1 MNTVREI
8 GHALLMALGMMWQT
22 GWTLVLGFTISSLLQ
37 TIVPADRMR
46 QALGQGGPKDIAV
59 ATALGAAS
67 SSCSYAAAA
76 IMRTLFKKGAAL
88 GTALAFLF
96 SSTNLV
102 LELGIILYVL
112 MGWQFMAGEW
122 IGGVVLVIIMS
133 LLLKAVYPTT
143 LIEAA
148 RHHEDK
154 GSGHHHMSM
163 TVEGATWWDR
173 LRNPET
179 RIRVAQNFAMEWSM
193 LYKDLLIG
201 FLVGGFL
208 AAFVPDAWW
217 RAMFLQDASPWVKVP
232 FDVLIGPVVA
242 CLTFVCSI
250 GNVPLAAVLWAGG
263 ASFGGVLAF
272 LYADLLVLPLLDV
285 YRRYFGWRMA
295 AFMAGLFFVTM
306 ALSAL
311 IMDLAFTALGLV
323 PSHETDVRQQL
334 THFSVNYTFWLDLV
348 FGALAVYFFW
358 TNHRNPMDHGHHA
371 GHDPAKHGEAEHS
384 GRHGA
389 ATAQA

>member
-1 MNTVREI
+1 MPFLTQV
-8 GHALLMALGMMWQT
+8 GHALLMTVGMMWQT

-37 TIVPADRMR
+37 TVVPAEKMR
-46 QALGQGGPKDIAV
+46 AALSGGGPTDIAA

-67 SSCSYAAAA
+67 SSCSYASAA

-88 GTALAFLF
+88 STSLAFMF

-122 IGGVVLVIIMS
+122 IGGIVLVTVMS
-133 LLLKAVYPTT
+133 LLLRLVYPKA
-143 LIEAA
+143 LIEEA
-148 RHHEDK
+148 RRHEEA

-163 TVEGATWWDR
+163 TVEGDTWWER
-173 LRNPET
+173 LRNPKT
-179 RIRVAQNFAMEWSM
+179 RVRVAQNFAMEWSM

-201 FLVGGFL
+201 FVVGGFL

-217 RAMFLQDASPWVKVP
+217 KAMFLQDASPWIKVP
-232 FDVLIGPVVA
+232 FDALIGPVVA

-306 ALSAL
+306 AVSAL
-311 IMDLAFTALGLV
+311 VMDLAFSALGLV
-323 PSHETDVRQQL
+323 PSHDTDVRAQL
-334 THFSVNYTFWLDLV
+334 TDFSLNYTFWLDLA
-348 FGALAVYFFW
+348 FGALALYLFW
-358 TNHRNPMDHGHHA
+358 LNGRHPMIHGHHA
-371 GHDPAKHGEAEHS
+371 DGDHASIDGHGGEPAHG
-384 GRHGA
+384 
-389 ATAQA
+389 QA

>member
-1 MNTVREI
+1 MSFFNQV
-8 GHALLMALGMMWQT
+8 GHALLMTLGMMWQT
-22 GWTLVLGFTISSLLQ
+22 GWTLVLGFTVSSLLQ
-37 TIVPADRMR
+37 TVVPADKMR
-46 QALGQGGPKDIAV
+46 EALGGGGAKDIAA

-67 SSCSYAAAA
+67 SSCSYASAA

-88 GTALAFLF
+88 GTALAFMF
-96 SSTNLV
+96 ASTNLV

-112 MGWQFMAGEW
+112 LGWQFMAGEW
-122 IGGVVLVIIMS
+122 IGGLVLVTVMS
-133 LLLKAVYPTT
+133 LLLKLVYPKA
-143 LIEAA
+143 LVEAA
-148 RHHEDK
+148 RHHEEA

-163 TVEGATWWDR
+163 TVEGDTWWAR

-179 RIRVAQNFAMEWSM
+179 RVRVAQNFAMEWSM
-193 LYKDLLIG
+193 LYKDLAIG
-201 FLVGGFL
+201 FIVGGFL

-217 RAMFLQDASPWVKVP
+217 KAMFLQDASPWIKVP
-232 FDVLIGPVVA
+232 FDALIGPVVA

-306 ALSAL
+306 AISAL
-311 IMDLAFTALGLV
+311 VMDLAFSALGLV
-323 PSHETDVRQQL
+323 PSHDTDVRAQL
-334 THFSVNYTFWLDLV
+334 THFALNYTFWLDLV
-348 FGALAVYFFW
+348 FGALALYLFW
-358 TNHRNPMDHGHHA
+358 LNSRHPMDHGHHA
-371 GHDPAKHGEAEHS
+371 GKDQASAGDHEGQPAHGHA
-384 GRHGA
+384 
-389 ATAQA
+389 

>member
-1 MNTVREI
+1 MDILHQV
-8 GHALLMALGMMWQT
+8 GHALLMSLGMMWQT

-37 TIVPADRMR
+37 VIVPTESMR
-46 QALGQGGPKDIAV
+46 GALGRGGVKDIAA

-67 SSCSYAAAA
+67 SSCSYASAA

-88 GTALAFLF
+88 GTALAFMF
-96 SSTNLV
+96 ASTNLV
-102 LELGIILYVL
+102 LELGIILYIL

-122 IGGVVLVIIMS
+122 IGGIVLVAVMS
-133 LLLKAVYPTT
+133 LLLKLVYPKA
-143 LIEAA
+143 LIEEA
-148 RHHEDK
+148 RRHEA
-154 GSGHHHMSM
+154 GVGHHHMSM
-163 TVEGATWWDR
+163 TVKGTTWLER
-173 LRNPET
+173 LTNPET
-179 RIRVAQNFAMEWSM
+179 RVRVAQNFAMEWSM

-217 RAMFLQDASPWVKVP
+217 KAMFLQDASPWIKMP
-232 FDVLIGPVVA
+232 FDALIGPVVA

-263 ASFGGVLAF
+263 ASFGGVLSF

-306 ALSAL
+306 AVSAL
-311 IMDLAFTALGLV
+311 IMDLAFTALALV
-323 PSHETDVRQQL
+323 PSHDTDVRAQL
-334 THFSVNYTFWLDLV
+334 THFAFNYTFWLDLL
-348 FGALAVYFFW
+348 FGAFALYLFW
-358 TNHRNPMDHGHHA
+358 TNRRHPMDHGHH
-371 GHDPAKHGEAEHS
+371 DDGENHEQSAMP
-384 GRHGA
+384 
-389 ATAQA
+389 AQA

>member
-1 MNTVREI
+1 MNILHQI
-8 GHALLMALGMMWQT
+8 GHALMMSLGMMWQT

-37 TIVPADRMR
+37 TVVPAEKMR
-46 QALGQGGPKDIAV
+46 EALGRGGPGDIAA

-88 GTALAFLF
+88 STSLAFLF
-96 SSTNLV
+96 ASTNLV

-112 MGWQFMAGEW
+112 LGWQFMVGEW
-122 IGGVVLVIIMS
+122 IGGVVLVVVMS
-133 LLLKAVYPTT
+133 LLLKLVYPKD
-143 LIEAA
+143 LVEEAR
-148 RHHEDK
+148 RHEEP

-163 TVEGATWWDR
+163 TVKGDAWWER
-173 LRNPET
+173 LTNPKT

-217 RAMFLQDASPWVKVP
+217 KAMFLQDASPWIKVP

-263 ASFGGVLAF
+263 ASFGGVLSF

-306 ALSAL
+306 AVSAL
-311 IMDLAFTALGLV
+311 LMDLAFDGLGLV
-323 PSHETDVRQQL
+323 PSHATDVRAQL
-334 THFSVNYTFWLDLV
+334 THFALNYTFWLDLA
-348 FGALAVYFFW
+348 FGALAVYLFW
-358 TNHRNPMDHGHHA
+358 VNGQHPMDHGHHA
-371 GHDPAKHGEAEHS
+371 KEGQAPSGGSGARPAHGHA
-384 GRHGA
+384 
-389 ATAQA
+389 